1 LSGTEKNRNSFAAI
15 TDLTIKPVGDR
26 LITEWRMMKTFTAKI
41 LIFSALLLVSAI
53 GIGLAQ
59 DTTSKEIARQEAA
72 LEKKRLELEKK
83 SLELQE
89 KELALEKAK
98 MELQYQ
104 QSGRSLSMNLSGD
117 VLFDY
122 EKAAL
127 KPAAEEALKKVAVVL
142 SQFPESNVTVEG
154 YTDSK
159 GGKGVNLPLSRERAL
174 AVKDWLVKNGNV
186 PSTHIT
192 AKGFGEENPA
202 APNTNADGTDNPAGR
217 ALNRRVTIIVEK
229 PAVPPPGATP

>member
-1 LSGTEKNRNSFAAI
+1 MRFAQRSGYKRKAQDWRQT
-15 TDLTIKPVGDR
+15 VGGL
-26 LITEWRMMKTFTAKI
+26 LITESRMMKTFTGKT
-41 LIFSALLLVSAI
+41 LVFSALLLCSATAS
-53 GIGLAQ
+53 GFAQ
-59 DTTSKEIARQEAA
+59 DTTAKEIAKQEAA

-98 MELQYQ
+98 MELQQQ

-122 EKAAL
+122 DKAVL

-142 SQFPESNVTVEG
+142 SQFPESSVTVEG

-159 GGKGVNLPLSRERAL
+159 GGKAVNLPLSRERAG
-174 AVKDWLVKNGNV
+174 AVKEWLAKNGNV
-186 PSTHIT
+186 PAARIT
-192 AKGFGEENPA
+192 AKGFGEDNPV
-202 APNTNADGTDNPAGR
+202 APNANADGTDNPAGR

-229 PAVPPPGATP
+229 PAAPPPAVTP

>member
-1 LSGTEKNRNSFAAI
+1 
-15 TDLTIKPVGDR
+15 
-26 LITEWRMMKTFTAKI
+26 MMKTFTGKI
-41 LIFSALLLVSAI
+41 ALLSLVLSVSVIAA
-53 GIGLAQ
+53 GIAQ
-59 DTTSKEIARQEAA
+59 DSTAKEIARQEAA
-72 LEKKRLELEKK
+72 LEKKRLDLEKK

-98 MELQYQ
+98 VELQQQ

-122 EKAAL
+122 DKAVL

-142 SQFPESNVTVEG
+142 SQFPESRVTIEG

-159 GGKGVNLPLSRERAL
+159 GGKTVNLPLSRERAG

-186 PSTHIT
+186 LATNIT
-192 AKGFGEENPA
+192 AKGFGEDNPV

-229 PAVPPPGATP
+229 PAAPPPAATP

>member
-1 LSGTEKNRNSFAAI
+1 MPSAPT
-15 TDLTIKPVGDR
+15 VGSR
-26 LITEWRMMKTFTAKI
+26 LITELRMMKTYPGKI
-41 LIFSALLLVSAI
+41 LAFSAALLLGAI
-53 GIGLAQ
+53 TIGFAQ
-59 DTTSKEIARQEAA
+59 ETTTAKEIAKQEAS

-122 EKAAL
+122 DKAVL

-142 SQFPESNVTVEG
+142 SQFPESSVTVEG

-159 GGKGVNLPLSRERAL
+159 GGKAVNLPLSRERAM

-192 AKGFGEENPA
+192 AKGFGEENPV
-202 APNTNADGTDNPAGR
+202 APNTNTDGSDNPAGR

-229 PAVPPPGATP
+229 PAAPAPGATP

>member
-1 LSGTEKNRNSFAAI
+1 
-15 TDLTIKPVGDR
+15 
-26 LITEWRMMKTFTAKI
+26 MKTLTAKTFV
-41 LIFSALLLVSAI
+41 LSALLLFSAI
-53 GIGLAQ
+53 GAGFAQ
-59 DTTSKEIARQEAA
+59 DTTAKEIAKQEAA

-98 MELQYQ
+98 MELQQQ

-122 EKAAL
+122 DKAIL

-142 SQFPESNVTVEG
+142 SQFPESSVTVEG
-154 YTDSK
+154 YTDAK
-159 GGKGVNLPLSRERAL
+159 GGKTVNLPLSRERATS
-174 AVKDWLVKNGNV
+174 VKDWLAKNGNV
-186 PSTHIT
+186 PAARIT
-192 AKGFGEENPA
+192 AKGFGEDNPV

-229 PAVPPPGATP
+229 PAAPPPGATP

>member
-1 LSGTEKNRNSFAAI
+1 
-15 TDLTIKPVGDR
+15 
-26 LITEWRMMKTFTAKI
+26 MKTFTVKI
-41 LIFSALLLVSAI
+41 AILSLVLSVSAI
-53 GIGLAQ
+53 AAGIAQ

-98 MELQYQ
+98 MELQQQ

-122 EKAAL
+122 DKAVL

-142 SQFPESNVTVEG
+142 SQFPESLVTIEG

-159 GGKGVNLPLSRERAL
+159 GGKTVNLPLSRERAG

-186 PSTHIT
+186 PAANIT
-192 AKGFGEENPA
+192 GKGFGEDNPV

-229 PAVPPPGATP
+229 PATPPPTVTP

>member
-1 LSGTEKNRNSFAAI
+1 
-15 TDLTIKPVGDR
+15 
-26 LITEWRMMKTFTAKI
+26 MMKTLTGKI
-41 LIFSALLLVSAI
+41 ALLSLVLSVSAI
-53 GIGLAQ
+53 AAGIAQ
-59 DTTSKEIARQEAA
+59 DSTAKEIARQEAA

-98 MELQYQ
+98 LELQQQ

-122 EKAAL
+122 DKAVL

-142 SQFPESNVTVEG
+142 SQFPESRVTIEG

-159 GGKGVNLPLSRERAL
+159 GGKAVNLPLSRERAG
-174 AVKDWLVKNGNV
+174 AVKDWLVKNGDVLATN
-186 PSTHIT
+186 IT
-192 AKGFGEENPA
+192 AKGFGEDNPV

-229 PAVPPPGATP
+229 PAAPPQAVTP